1 MTIRNKKFLDQPN
14 LRLMLKKREN
24 PRLDHEEPTPKED
37 ESSPVLR
44 ELQELDNLLDES
56 LKARR

>member
-1 MTIRNKKFLDQPN
+1 MTIRNKKFLNQPN
-14 LRLMLKKREN
+14 LRQILKKRAN
-24 PRLDHEEPTPKED
+24 PRLDHEEASPTEE

-44 ELQELDNLLDES
+44 ELQELDNLIDES